1 MKPVLF
7 FIATSN

>member
-7 FIATSN
+7 